1 MSHYD
6 YLKDFI
12 KEHRLKECLLE
23 FQGATEGM
31 TRAEREACVEVAFE
45 SLAKKFIYGGYLQV
59 NYNGEELYRIEIR
72 NTEFYYHE
80 ENGVVED
87 NYVYH
92 RNGKFPGRSVPYFPL
107 MTIHSH
113 WSGFDITFENPKKEY
128 RASVLIREYAVYDV
142 KAGKYIHDIRWDSDN
157 KVTRSILDDK
167 AQKNESSSY
176 LTFFLNG
183 FSLEEDAKPNV
194 VWKDTLPQP
203 DGDIVRKRRKGID
216 WRDPLTE
223 KVKDERKWAFS
234 RK

>member
-1 MSHYD
+1 MKHYD
-6 YLKDFI
+6 YLKEFI
-12 KEHRLKECLLE
+12 KEHKLKECLLE
-23 FQGATEGM
+23 FQGATEGT

-59 NYNGEELYRIEIR
+59 NYNDEVLYKIEIR
-72 NTEFYYHE
+72 NVEFYYHE
-80 ENGVVED
+80 EDGVVED

-92 RNGKFPGRSVPYFPL
+92 RNGKFPGRAVPYFPL

-113 WSGFDITFENPKKEY
+113 WSGFDITFENPEKAY
-128 RASVLIREYAVYDV
+128 RASVLIREYAVYDM
-142 KAGKYIHDIRWDSDN
+142 KAGKYIHDIHWDSDS

-167 AQKNESSSY
+167 AKKNESSSY

-183 FSLEEDAKPNV
+183 FSLEEGARPNV
-194 VWKDTLPQP
+194 VWKDILPQP
-203 DGDIVRKRRKGID
+203 EGDVTPKRRKGID

-234 RK
+234 R